1 VQTTLSTLEN
11 VKVKEPNVYWKA
23 ELDPKL
29 ETTIINSSSLA
40 VMNGSFPMERKCD
53 SEHQL

>member
-11 VKVKEPNVYWKA
+11 VQVKEPNVYWKA

-53 SEHQL
+53 